1 MPCRDPNLLDTVAA
15 YDDTPAFLRDI
26 SMDQDSLTK
35 AIIGTIGDVDSYQL
49 PDAKG
54 RTAFMRHLL
63 GVSEEERQLRREQIL
78 ATSNADFRNFAEVL
92 EAVRGPQA
100 RVVAVTSKG
109 AVEKA
114 NSEKDMFFEKLT
126 NVV

>member
-1 MPCRDPNLLDTVAA
+1 
-15 YDDTPAFLRDI
+15 
-26 SMDQDSLTK
+26 MDQDSLTK

-63 GVSEEERQLRREQIL
+63 GVTDEERQMRREQIL
-78 ATSNADFRNFAEVL
+78 ATTNKDFRDFAEVL
-92 EAVRGPQA
+92 EAVRGREA

-114 NSEKDMFFEKLT
+114 HAEQKDFFEKVT
-126 NVV
+126 TIM